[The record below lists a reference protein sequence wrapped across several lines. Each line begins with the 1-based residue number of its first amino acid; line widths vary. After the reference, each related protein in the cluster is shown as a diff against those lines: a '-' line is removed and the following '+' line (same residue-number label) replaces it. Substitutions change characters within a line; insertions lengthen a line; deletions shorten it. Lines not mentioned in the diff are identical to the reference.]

1 MNYNS
6 AYNHKTPQSSKNID
20 NLRDKDK
27 ERKEEIKKQVKRNI
41 DKGRVN
47 YGNVHR
53 FKI

>member
-1 MNYNS
+1 MLNNNYKHNI
-6 AYNHKTPQSSKNID
+6 PQSSKNIG

-47 YGNVHR
+47 YG
-53 FKI
+53 K